1 MAVLVILNCCS
12 KTCAWSITCCMFYN
26 HLLSPL
32 SQLKWVPDHML
43 VGLQLVQEHWVL
55 VQSILCAASNVEYV
69 ILDVE
74 HLFNYY
80 SDSITH
86 LSVLYNYHWIC
97 SYNYIYIYI
106 YIYICTYVV
115 IAIILCALM
124 YRAHTYMYNNI
135 RIGTLNLSA
144 AICISMYIS

>member
-55 VQSILCAASNVEYV
+55 VQSILCAAANVEYV

-74 HLFNYY
+74 HLFNHY

-97 SYNYIYIYI
+97 SYNYIYNIYK
-106 YIYICTYVV
+106 YICTYVV

-135 RIGTLNLSA
+135 RIGTLNLST

>member
-1 MAVLVILNCCS
+1 MIYNAITCSIKFEVYITKAGSLSTVGLCFQLLIKQNVAMAVVLNCCS
-12 KTCAWSITCCMFYN
+12 KTCAWSITCYMFYN

-55 VQSILCAASNVEYV
+55 VQSILCAAANVDYV

-74 HLFNYY
+74 HLFNHF

-86 LSVLYNYHWIC
+86 LSVLIITGYAHIYVHILSLPSFYVH
-97 SYNYIYIYI
+97 SYIH
-106 YIYICTYVV
+106 V
-115 IAIILCALM
+115 
-124 YRAHTYMYNNI
+124 
-135 RIGTLNLSA
+135 
-144 AICISMYIS
+144 